1 MIGLDSFA
9 VLAFLKGEP
18 AADLVEGM
26 LSDPDGCTLS
36 VLGVSEVVDH
46 LVRLAG
52 VDEEEAVLDLVE
64 LGLLA
69 PAPLDA
75 DGGLRA
81 GRLRAARYHRTTCA
95 VSLADCV
102 AADLARALDGSL
114 ATADPHLLDLCEM
127 EGISWIALADST
139 GTTWAP

>member
-1 MIGLDSFA
+1 MIVLDSFA

-26 LSDPDGCTLS
+26 LSDPD
-36 VLGVSEVVDH
+36 VDH